1 MLLNTNLEDKNMS
14 EETKEEIKEPTTVVV
29 CKHSFFNDDVM
40 VRLKQESTWR
50 GLITV
55 ATLLGWRLA
64 PDQAEAIIT
73 AGASLVGTIN
83 ILKKD

>member
-1 MLLNTNLEDKNMS
+1 MSEDK
-14 EETKEEIKEPTTVVV
+14 KECACE
-29 CKHSFFNDDVM
+29 CKHNFLQDSVM

-50 GLITV
+50 GIITV

-73 AGASLVGTIN
+73 AGATLVGSIN
-83 ILKKD
+83 IFKKD

>member
-1 MLLNTNLEDKNMS
+1 MS
-14 EETKEEIKEPTTVVV
+14 EEKQECKCVSSFLQDSVVT
-29 CKHSFFNDDVM
+29 
-40 VRLKQESTWR
+40 RLKQESTWR
-50 GLITV
+50 GIITV

-73 AGASLVGTIN
+73 AGATLVGSIN

>member
-1 MLLNTNLEDKNMS
+1 MAEN
-14 EETKEEIKEPTTVVV
+14 KEEQKD
-29 CKHSFFNDDVM
+29 CKCSHSFIQDDVM

-50 GLITV
+50 GIITV

-73 AGASLVGTIN
+73 AGAALVGSIN

>member
-1 MLLNTNLEDKNMS
+1 MS
-14 EETKEEIKEPTTVVV
+14 EEVEKEECRCE
-29 CKHSFFNDDVM
+29 CKAGFLQDNVM
-40 VRLKQESTWR
+40 ARLKQESTWR

>member
-1 MLLNTNLEDKNMS
+1 LFPYEKKVKSIMS
-14 EETKEEIKEPTTVVV
+14 EENKETVVE
-29 CKHSFFNDDVM
+29 CKHGFVQDSIM
-40 VRLKQESTWR
+40 SRLKQESTWR
-50 GLITV
+50 GIITV

-64 PDQAEAIIT
+64 PDQAESIIT

>member
-1 MLLNTNLEDKNMS
+1 LFPYEKKVKGIMS
-14 EETKEEIKEPTTVVV
+14 EETKE
-29 CKHSFFNDDVM
+29 CKCECKSSFLQDNVM
-40 VRLKQESTWR
+40 TRLKQESTWR

>member
-1 MLLNTNLEDKNMS
+1 MNLEDKNMS
-14 EETKEEIKEPTTVVV
+14 EETKEEIKEPTTVV

-40 VRLKQESTWR
+40 ARLKQESTWR

>member
-1 MLLNTNLEDKNMS
+1 MS
-14 EETKEEIKEPTTVVV
+14 EEERE
-29 CKHSFFNDDVM
+29 CKCESNFFQDSIVT
-40 VRLKQESTWR
+40 RLKQESTWR
-50 GLITV
+50 GIITV

-73 AGASLVGTIN
+73 AGATLVGSIN

>member
-1 MLLNTNLEDKNMS
+1 MAEN
-14 EETKEEIKEPTTVVV
+14 KE
-29 CKHSFFNDDVM
+29 CKCEHSFLQDSVM

-50 GLITV
+50 GIITV

-73 AGASLVGTIN
+73 AGATLVGSIN

>member
-1 MLLNTNLEDKNMS
+1 MS
-14 EETKEEIKEPTTVVV
+14 EETNTTTQEVTK
-29 CKHSFFNDDVM
+29 CKHGFVQDSIM

-83 ILKKD
+83 IIKRD

>member
-1 MLLNTNLEDKNMS
+1 MT
-14 EETKEEIKEPTTVVV
+14 
-29 CKHSFFNDDVM
+29 
-40 VRLKQESTWR
+40 RLKQESTWR
-50 GLITV
+50 GIITI

>member
-1 MLLNTNLEDKNMS
+1 MS
-14 EETKEEIKEPTTVVV
+14 EEETKENMCE
-29 CKHSFFNDDVM
+29 CKAGFLQDNVM
-40 VRLKQESTWR
+40 ARLKQESTWR
-50 GLITV
+50 GLITI